1 MTRGIKLSGGVSME
15 KVVINFSGQ
24 SPEDVELKNDV
35 IMEKVSRAVDEV
47 RKTILDAKKN
57 GNPVTVILPDHG
69 VMAVALTQAVRGL
82 LGRTPYVQSAGTD
95 EVDTESIREA
105 FQESLGA

>member
-1 MTRGIKLSGGVSME
+1 ME
-15 KVVINFSGQ
+15 KVVINFSGKIPQ
-24 SPEDVELKNDV
+24 KTDYPGIIEE
-35 IMEKVSRAVDEV
+35 VSRAVDEE
-47 RKTILDAKKN
+47 REHILSAKELDQ
-57 GNPVTVILPDHG
+57 PVTIILPNHG

>member
-1 MTRGIKLSGGVSME
+1 ME
-15 KVVINFSGQ
+15 KMVINFSGKTPQ
-24 SPEDVELKNDV
+24 KTDYSG
-35 IMEKVSRAVDEV
+35 IMEAVGQAVDEK
-47 RKTILDAKKN
+47 REQILTAKKN
-57 GNPVTVILPDHG
+57 NQPVTVILPDHG

-82 LGRTPYVQSAGTD
+82 LGRTPYVQSTGTD